1 MRCAIANGQSAVG
14 NGQWWVAGRCWSVF
28 GSKLVVS
35 SRALERMGLY
45 CMGQKLWG
53 PPPKG

>member
-1 MRCAIANGQSAVG
+1 MVG
-14 NGQWWVAGRCWSVF
+14 GRSL
-28 GSKLVVS
+28 LVCFWQQACLS
-35 SRALERMGLY
+35 LRALERMGLY